1 MSRQIVHD
9 MGDGVKPACPLTVM
23 SSGYRAQ
30 LIRTGGPMP
39 FKTRMMVDLASN
51 ITVVCG
57 SNHKHRVP
65 EGEEAVAFV

>member
-1 MSRQIVHD
+1 
-9 MGDGVKPACPLTVM
+9 
-23 SSGYRAQ
+23 
-30 LIRTGGPMP
+30 MP

-57 SNHKHRVP
+57 SNQKHRVP